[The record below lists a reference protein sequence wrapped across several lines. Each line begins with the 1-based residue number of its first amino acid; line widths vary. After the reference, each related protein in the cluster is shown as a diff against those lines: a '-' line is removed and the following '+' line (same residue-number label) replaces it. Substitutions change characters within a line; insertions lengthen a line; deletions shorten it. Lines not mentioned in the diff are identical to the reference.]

1 MASDPRKSAIVGPVK
16 LPNGR
21 VQYTVN
27 GSPYEVPAFLELIKV
42 VGYGAY
48 GVVCSAVHK
57 ENNGRR
63 FAIKKVR
70 DVFRDLGD
78 AKRVLREIMMQTT
91 FNHENL
97 LGLVGVYISGEFETF
112 TDVYIVSEL
121 FDTDLS
127 TVLRS
132 KQRVSDDHAKY
143 FVYQVLRGLKYLHT
157 AKIMHRDLK
166 PANLLVNINCDLK
179 VCDYGLSRPFDEAD
193 DGAVFTDYVVTRW
206 YRAPE
211 LLLMNKRYTTA
222 VDIWSVGCIFA
233 EMIMRRPLFQGKDYL
248 AQLKLICG
256 LLGKPAEDE
265 LKHLQ
270 NEDAVKYMHRLPD
283 QPAKDLL
290 QVLPGA
296 SPEAV
301 DFISQMLQ
309 FDPARRP
316 SADAL
321 MAHPYMAALHDPTD
335 EPAAS
340 APFEWKHEKS
350 DLTKDELRELFWA
363 QAQLYPKLGPK
374 AAPAPTA

>member
-1 MASDPRKSAIVGPVK
+1 MSNDPRKSAIIGPTP

-21 VQYTVN
+21 KCYTVN
-27 GSPYEVPAFLELIKV
+27 GSDYEVPPFLELIKV

-48 GVVCSAVHK
+48 GIVCSAKHT
-57 ENNGRR
+57 ENPNRK

-70 DVFRDLGD
+70 EVFRDLGD

-97 LGLVGVYISGEFETF
+97 LGLVGVYIAGEKDNF

-132 KQRVSDDHAKY
+132 KQKISDDHAKY

-166 PANLLVNINCDLK
+166 PGNLLVNINCDLK
-179 VCDYGLSRPFDEAD
+179 VCDYGLSRPFDDAD
-193 DGAVFTDYVVTRW
+193 ENAVFTDYVVTRW

-233 EMIMRRPLFQGKDYL
+233 EMVLRRPLFQGKDYL
-248 AQLKLICG
+248 AQLKLICN
-256 LLGKPAEDE
+256 LLGKPPEEE
-265 LKHLQ
+265 LTHLQ
-270 NEDAVKYMHRLPD
+270 NEDAVRYMRKLPEM
-283 QPAKDLL
+283 PRKDLAEL
-290 QVLPGA
+290 LPGLC
-296 SPEAV
+296 PEAV
-301 DFISQMLQ
+301 DFLTSMLQ
-309 FDPARRP
+309 FDPEKRP
-316 SADAL
+316 SAAEL

-335 EPAAS
+335 EPSAT
-340 APFEWKHEKS
+340 APFDWEHEKS
-350 DLTKDELRELFWA
+350 DLTKEQLRNLFWA
-363 QAQLYPKLGPK
+363 QALRYPKLGPH
-374 AAPAPTA
+374 AVQ